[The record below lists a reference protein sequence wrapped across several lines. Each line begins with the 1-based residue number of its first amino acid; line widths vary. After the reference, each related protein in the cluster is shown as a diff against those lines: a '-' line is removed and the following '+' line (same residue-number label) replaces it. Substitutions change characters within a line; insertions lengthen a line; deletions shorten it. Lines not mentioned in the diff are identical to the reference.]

1 MRPIKN
7 AKKIDYNLIKVF
19 DTVITEGNATRAARK
34 LDVTPAAISQ
44 ALLRLQNLYGEELFI
59 RTRKGLVPS
68 SKGKSLHQVF
78 RQAIESIESTL
89 CDKTDAQESNELIV
103 LGGDITEN
111 YYFPALLDTVL
122 MNRYIIKHYAI
133 KKTGEYSPASM
144 LTHGYADVIMGIL
157 EIKNE
162 MIESYL
168 IDNLSD
174 FVCVCGEKSPLVGL
188 EKMSL
193 YNFYAARHAVYHS
206 DMFSS
211 FTADSIDLFKSSTPY
226 AGRREIGYYSDS
238 LFGVIGVV
246 EKSDM
251 VAILPGK
258 IATYFRDVR
267 RYNIKILRMPDEM
280 IFRTL
285 PVYAYLATNSTHYK
299 NVKKLISTFQSTFL
313 FSQEKQPDA
322 LVEGSTSLCDLSV

>member
-19 DTVITEGNATRAARK
+19 DMVITEGNATRAARR

-44 ALLRLQNLYGEELFI
+44 ALLRLQSLYGEELFI
-59 RTRKGLVPS
+59 RIRQGLVPS

-78 RQAIESIESTL
+78 RQAIESIENTFY
-89 CDKTDAQESNELIV
+89 DKTYVQESNELTV
-103 LGGDITEN
+103 LGSDITEN
-111 YYFPALLDTVL
+111 YYFPALLDTML
-122 MNRYIIKHYAI
+122 LNRHVIKHYAI
-133 KKTGEYSPASM
+133 KKTGEYTPASM
-144 LTHGYADVIMGIL
+144 LTHGYADVVMGIL
-157 EIKNE
+157 EIKNA

-188 EKMSL
+188 EQISL

-211 FTADSIDLFKSSTPY
+211 FTADTIDLFKVNTPY
-226 AGRREIGYYSDS
+226 TGRRKIGYHSDS
-238 LFGVIGVV
+238 LFGIMGVV

-251 VAILPGK
+251 VAILPRK
-258 IATYFRDVR
+258 IAAYFRDVR
-267 RYNIKILRMPDEM
+267 RYNIKIMRMPDEM
-280 IFRTL
+280 TFRAL
-285 PVYAYLATNSTHYK
+285 PVYAYLATNSMSYK
-299 NVKKLISTFQSTFL
+299 NAKNLISTFQSISL
-313 FSQEKQPDA
+313 IKPEKEPDI
-322 LVEGSTSLCDLSV
+322 LVKDSISLCHL

>member
-19 DTVITEGNATRAARK
+19 DMVITEGNATRAARK

-44 ALLRLQNLYGEELFI
+44 ALLRLQSLYGEELFI
-59 RTRKGLVPS
+59 RTRQGLVPS

-78 RQAIESIESTL
+78 RQAIESIENTFY
-89 CDKTDAQESNELIV
+89 DKTYIQESNELTV
-103 LGGDITEN
+103 LGSDITEN
-111 YYFPALLDTVL
+111 YYFPALLDTML
-122 MNRYIIKHYAI
+122 LNRHVIKHYAI
-133 KKTGEYSPASM
+133 KKTGEYTPASM
-144 LTHGYADVIMGIL
+144 LTHGYADVVMGIL
-157 EIKNE
+157 EIKNA

-188 EKMSL
+188 EQISL

-211 FTADSIDLFKSSTPY
+211 FTADTIDLFKVSTPY
-226 AGRREIGYYSDS
+226 TGRRKIGYHSDS
-238 LFGVIGVV
+238 LFGIMGVV

-251 VAILPGK
+251 VGFCQERLPLIL
-258 IATYFRDVR
+258 
-267 RYNIKILRMPDEM
+267 EM
-280 IFRTL
+280 
-285 PVYAYLATNSTHYK
+285 
-299 NVKKLISTFQSTFL
+299 
-313 FSQEKQPDA
+313 
-322 LVEGSTSLCDLSV
+322 

>member
-226 AGRREIGYYSDS
+226 AGRREIGYYS
-238 LFGVIGVV
+238 
-246 EKSDM
+246 
-251 VAILPGK
+251 
-258 IATYFRDVR
+258 
-267 RYNIKILRMPDEM
+267 IKILRMPDEM

>member
-1 MRPIKN
+1 MQPIKN

-19 DTVITEGNATRAARK
+19 DMVITEGNATRAARR

-89 CDKTDAQESNELIV
+89 YDKTYVQESNELIV
-103 LGGDITEN
+103 LGSDITEN
-111 YYFPALLDTVL
+111 YYFPALLDTMLV
-122 MNRYIIKHYAI
+122 NRHVIKHYAI

-144 LTHGYADVIMGIL
+144 LTHGYTDVIMGIV
-157 EIKNE
+157 EINNE
-162 MIESYL
+162 MIESYP

-174 FVCVCGEKSPLVGL
+174 FVCICGEKSPLVEL
-188 EKMSL
+188 EQISL

-211 FTADSIDLFKSSTPY
+211 FAADAIDLFKNSAPY
-226 AGRREIGYYSDS
+226 TGRREIGYHSDS
-238 LFGVIGVV
+238 LFGIMGVV

-251 VAILPGK
+251 VAILPRK
-258 IATYFRDVR
+258 IAAYFRDVR
-267 RYNIKILRMPDEM
+267 RYNIKIIRMPDEI

-285 PVYAYLATNSTHYK
+285 PVYAYLATNGTRYK
-299 NVKKLISTFQSTFL
+299 NAKKLISTLQSTFL
-313 FSQEKQPDA
+313 FRPDEQSDTLA
-322 LVEGSTSLCDLSV
+322 EDSTSLCRL

>member
-1 MRPIKN
+1 MQP
-7 AKKIDYNLIKVF
+7 
-19 DTVITEGNATRAARK
+19 GAARK

-68 SKGKSLHQVF
+68 SKGKSLHRVF

-174 FVCVCGEKSPLVGL
+174 FVCVCGEKVHWLGLKKCLYIIFMLPDMLSIIQICSLLSPLIAL
-188 EKMSL
+188 IYS
-193 YNFYAARHAVYHS
+193 RAVRL
-206 DMFSS
+206 MRG
-211 FTADSIDLFKSSTPY
+211 
-226 AGRREIGYYSDS
+226 AG
-238 LFGVIGVV
+238 
-246 EKSDM
+246 K
-251 VAILPGK
+251 
-258 IATYFRDVR
+258 
-267 RYNIKILRMPDEM
+267 
-280 IFRTL
+280 
-285 PVYAYLATNSTHYK
+285 
-299 NVKKLISTFQSTFL
+299 
-313 FSQEKQPDA
+313 
-322 LVEGSTSLCDLSV
+322 

>member
-1 MRPIKN
+1 
-7 AKKIDYNLIKVF
+7 
-19 DTVITEGNATRAARK
+19 
-34 LDVTPAAISQ
+34 
-44 ALLRLQNLYGEELFI
+44 
-59 RTRKGLVPS
+59 
-68 SKGKSLHQVF
+68 
-78 RQAIESIESTL
+78 
-89 CDKTDAQESNELIV
+89 
-103 LGGDITEN
+103 
-111 YYFPALLDTVL
+111 
-122 MNRYIIKHYAI
+122 
-133 KKTGEYSPASM
+133 
-144 LTHGYADVIMGIL
+144 
-157 EIKNE
+157 
-162 MIESYL
+162 
-168 IDNLSD
+168 
-174 FVCVCGEKSPLVGL
+174 L

>member
-1 MRPIKN
+1 
-7 AKKIDYNLIKVF
+7 
-19 DTVITEGNATRAARK
+19 
-34 LDVTPAAISQ
+34 
-44 ALLRLQNLYGEELFI
+44 
-59 RTRKGLVPS
+59 
-68 SKGKSLHQVF
+68 
-78 RQAIESIESTL
+78 
-89 CDKTDAQESNELIV
+89 
-103 LGGDITEN
+103 
-111 YYFPALLDTVL
+111 
-122 MNRYIIKHYAI
+122 
-133 KKTGEYSPASM
+133 
-144 LTHGYADVIMGIL
+144 GIL

-238 LFGVIGVV
+238 LFGVIGIV

>member
-1 MRPIKN
+1 
-7 AKKIDYNLIKVF
+7 
-19 DTVITEGNATRAARK
+19 
-34 LDVTPAAISQ
+34 
-44 ALLRLQNLYGEELFI
+44 
-59 RTRKGLVPS
+59 
-68 SKGKSLHQVF
+68 
-78 RQAIESIESTL
+78 
-89 CDKTDAQESNELIV
+89 
-103 LGGDITEN
+103 
-111 YYFPALLDTVL
+111 
-122 MNRYIIKHYAI
+122 
-133 KKTGEYSPASM
+133 
-144 LTHGYADVIMGIL
+144 MGIL

-188 EKMSL
+188 EQISL

-226 AGRREIGYYSDS
+226 AGRREIGYHSDS

-267 RYNIKILRMPDEM
+267 RYNIKILRMPDEI

-285 PVYAYLATNSTHYK
+285 PVYAYLATNSTRYK
-299 NVKKLISTFQSTFL
+299 NAKKLISTFQSTFL
-313 FSQEKQPDA
+313 FSPEKQPDA
-322 LVEGSTSLCDLSV
+322 LVEGSTSLCHLSV